1 MKMLSMKDI
10 ANLSGVSLKTVSRV
24 LNNSDEV
31 KESTRQKVMKIV
43 EEYGYQKNIV
53 AKSLKE
59 RKTNT
64 IIVLIDRHKGDY
76 WGIWHTIMLNKI
88 MEKGKKR
95 GYKVIISPS
104 NAMNSFK
111 EDTDGF
117 PLLTSGLADGAVIFD
132 NVRNDVRID
141 YLNKH
146 SISYVVVGKNVDNNQ
161 SKWVD
166 LDNKSA
172 GYVGG
177 KYLIERKYHSICFLL
192 GREEYIVSQE
202 RAKGFEEAALEYN
215 IKDVNT
221 IFGIS
226 TMNKA
231 YEIVNKHLKENKI
244 YRAYYVSGDERA
256 LGVYRAILE
265 NGYKIPED
273 IAVLGIDNIPICDY
287 LYPSLSSINQPV
299 DEFCEYILNML
310 IKQINGEEILTSNE
324 IVLPYEMVVREST

>member
-24 LNNSDEV
+24 LNNSDNV
-31 KESTRQKVMKIV
+31 KDSTRQKVMNIV
-43 EEYGYQKNIV
+43 EEYGYQKNII

-76 WGIWHTIMLNKI
+76 WGIWHTIMLNTI
-88 MEKGKKR
+88 MKKGKKL

-104 NAMNSFK
+104 SAMNSLK

-117 PLLTSGLADGAVIFD
+117 PLITSGLADGAIIFD
-132 NVRNDVRID
+132 NVRKDVRIAF
-141 YLNKH
+141 LNKH
-146 SISYVVVGKNVDNNQ
+146 NIPYVVVGRNVDNNQ

-177 KYLIERKYHSICFLL
+177 EYLIERDYHSICFLL
-192 GREEYIVSQE
+192 GEEEYIVNQE
-202 RAKGFEEAALEYN
+202 RAKGFKEAALKYN

-221 IFGIS
+221 VYGIN
-226 TMNKA
+226 TMKIA
-231 YEIVNKHLKENKI
+231 YEVVNKHLNENKK

-265 NGYKIPED
+265 KGYKIPDD

-299 DEFCEYILNML
+299 NEFCEHILNML
-310 IKQINGEEILTSNE
+310 IKQINGEEILTSNK
-324 IVLPYEMVVREST
+324 IVLPYELIIREST